1 MDGKFILIIFV
12 VSIIFATL
20 GVITGKVLGEVFPKY
35 DTSKGKPVIYV
46 ESMLQIGTIVVITY
60 GIRTLCKMVINKFF
74 KTEKYGEI
82 EKFAILVAAPTVF
95 LLQKDLKEK
104 LAFLLN

>member
-1 MDGKFILIIFV
+1 MNGKFILIIFV

-20 GVITGKVLGEVFPKY
+20 GVITGKVLGAVFPKY
-35 DTSKGKPVIYV
+35 DASKNKAIVYV
-46 ESMLQIGTIVVITY
+46 ESMLQIGTIVVLTFGFRTLLKNVINNMFKSITY
-60 GIRTLCKMVINKFF
+60 GEV
-74 KTEKYGEI
+74 

-104 LAFLLN
+104 LTFLLN